1 MPFTSDAAFEFK
13 TDFMDRIKNAN
24 SSIDNQTDDQID
36 SGTETPA
43 TTASPPKFDAQS
55 FKDNWVN
62 DVKESDSTVQEQS
75 QQREPHS
82 FAAGDAFEDSDQYFG
97 HADYERSKAKG
108 YSDQEIKSY
117 LDENSSLL
125 RHGNVKGGGGLY
137 DQLSSGNVSTGQQS
151 SGSAPKYDSHDS
163 EVRKRNA
170 GLDYS
175 VQQDRN
181 YWAAKADSL
190 RGETYGDPWK
200 NQAPQWER
208 WEDPE
213 EIKTTWQDKEDDKK
227 NN

>member
-13 TDFMDRIKNAN
+13 TNFMDRIKNAN
-24 SSIDNQTDDQID
+24 SSTDDQTDGQID

-43 TTASPPKFDAQS
+43 TTASPPQFDAQD
-55 FKDNWVN
+55 FKGRWVN
-62 DVKESDSTVQEQS
+62 EVKANASTE
-75 QQREPHS
+75 
-82 FAAGDAFEDSDQYFG
+82 
-97 HADYERSKAKG
+97 
-108 YSDQEIKSY
+108 
-117 LDENSSLL
+117 
-125 RHGNVKGGGGLY
+125 
-137 DQLSSGNVSTGQQS
+137 QQS
-151 SGSAPKYDSHDS
+151 SGGGQDFDTQWGYNAGSAPKYESHDS
-163 EVRKRNA
+163 DVRKRNA

-181 YWAAKADSL
+181 YWAAKADSV

-208 WEDPE
+208 WEEPE